1 MQNNMKI
8 NKVSNLSG
16 TITVPAD
23 KSITHRAIMLSS
35 LADGKSVINNFL
47 PSEDCFSTMNAFRA
61 MGVEIEENITSLT
74 VKGVG
79 INGLRSP
86 EQNIYAGNSGTT
98 TRLISG
104 ILAGQNFSSII
115 TGDDSLSKRPMK
127 RVIEPLKLMG
137 ADISAKDGNFLPM
150 TINGKG
156 ILNPIEYKSPVASAQ
171 VKSCILLAGLYA
183 DGITKVT
190 EPVKSR
196 DHSERMLKAFGADVS
211 VDGLSVS
218 IKKCDKL
225 FAQNVDVPCDIS
237 SAAFFLVA
245 GLIVSNSNIKILNV
259 NINPTRDGIIEVL
272 KNMGAKIHIDNIRT
286 VSGEEVADIE
296 VSYCKLNGTNIGAEI
311 MPRLIDEIPII
322 AFAATQADGITK
334 ISGAK
339 ELRVKESDRLSA
351 IATQLIKMGA
361 DITETEDGLIIKG
374 VSKLHGNKVDSFK
387 DHRIAMMLS
396 IAGLIAEGETE
407 IIDSDCVNISF
418 ANFYDVLKQICR

>member
-1 MQNNMKI
+1 MKTIRI
-8 NKVSNLSG
+8 NKVLRLQG
-16 TITVPAD
+16 TISVPAD

-35 LADGKSVINNFL
+35 LADGRSIINNFL
-47 PSEDCFSTMNAFRA
+47 PSEDCFSTMNAFRN
-61 MGVEIEENITSLT
+61 MGVEIEENGTTLII
-74 VKGVG
+74 KGVG
-79 INGLRSP
+79 IHGLKKP
-86 EQNIYAGNSGTT
+86 QQNIYAGNSGTT

-104 ILAGQNFSSII
+104 ILAGQNFSSTV

-137 ADISAKDGNFLPM
+137 TDITAKDGNFLPM
-150 TINGKG
+150 TINAKG
-156 ILNPIEYKSPVASAQ
+156 NLKAVEYKSPVASAQ

-196 DHSERMLKAFGADVS
+196 DHSERMLKAFGADIS

-218 IKKCDKL
+218 IKHCDKL
-225 FAQNVDVPCDIS
+225 FAQNIDIPCDIS

-245 GLIVSNSNIKILNV
+245 GLIVPNSNIKILNV
-259 NINPTRDGIIEVL
+259 NINSTRDGIIEVL
-272 KNMGAKIHIDNIRT
+272 KNMGANITLDNVRT

-296 VSYCKLNGTNIGAEI
+296 VSYSNLQAVDIGAEI

-322 AFAATQADGITK
+322 ALAATQADGTTK

-361 DITETEDGLIIKG
+361 DIVETEDGLIIKG
-374 VSKLHGNKVDSFK
+374 ISKLNGCKVDSFK

-407 IIDSDCVNISF
+407 IADSDCVNISF
-418 ANFYDVLKQICR
+418 ANFYEVLKKLNS